1 MTRRALFETQT
12 PPPPGNYTLTINVGP
27 NGKLYVD
34 NTPYTNTN
42 QQLTYTSD
50 TVVRLKAEPD
60 RGYLIDTF
68 TIDGNPVTRPMS
80 TITITMDRNHTV
92 VVSFLKDNL
101 TTDGSPEIPET
112 IPETISDMMN
122 TMMKIMIPIMGMMM
136 MMQMMTSLISSIG
149 GVV

>member
-1 MTRRALFETQT
+1 
-12 PPPPGNYTLTINVGP
+12 
-27 NGKLYVD
+27 
-34 NTPYTNTN
+34 
-42 QQLTYTSD
+42 
-50 TVVRLKAEPD
+50 
-60 RGYLIDTF
+60 
-68 TIDGNPVTRPMS
+68 MS